1 MRAIAFYGRR
11 MFQNFTLKADP
22 GHGPARLADLR
33 REMTSAGLEGFL
45 IPRSDAHQGE
55 NVPERDERL
64 AWLTGFTG
72 SAGIAIA
79 LKDKAAVFVDG
90 RYTLQVKDQVDG
102 TAFERLHSLD
112 CTPDAWLKDN
122 IGKDMR
128 IGFDPMLHTVAD
140 VRKFKKV
147 CEQRGAELAPVAENL
162 IDRIWTDQP
171 EPPTAP
177 ISIHPLDFS
186 GEASRE
192 KLARIQKDILEAEAG
207 AAILTL
213 PDSIAWLFNIRGGD
227 VPNAPLPLSFALVPA
242 KGVPTLFIDGRKL
255 SNDVRSQL
263 TEMMDIGEPGAFLP
277 AVEQLAETGTAILLD
292 PNSAPDAVARAILSK
307 DGKLVEMRDPVRLPK
322 AIKNTVEQDGARKAH
337 ERDGVAFARFLAW
350 FDANAGTGELDEI
363 SVARALEN
371 FRAETG
377 RLKDLSFDTISGA
390 GPNGAI
396 VHYRVTEQT
405 NRRIEPGSLYLV
417 DSGAQYEDGTTD
429 ITRTLAVGPV
439 TDAMKHH
446 FTLVLKGHIAIS
458 TARFPKGT
466 TGAQLDTLARIAMWK
481 AGVDFDHGTGHGVG
495 SYLSVHEGPQ
505 NISKR
510 GAEPL
515 KAGMILSNEPGFY
528 KTGAYGIRI
537 ENLELVREAEDV
549 PGGDRAMHSFETLTF
564 APIDRRLVDHALLDE
579 TELRWLNDYH
589 QDVFTKLSPGLDEET
604 TEWLAGACAPIG

>member
-1 MRAIAFYGRR
+1 MRVVAFYGRL
-11 MFQNFTLKADP
+11 MFQDFTLKADP
-22 GHGPARLADLR
+22 DRGPARLADLR
-33 REMTSAGLEGFL
+33 REMASEGFEGFL

-55 NVPERDERL
+55 NVPPRDERL

-79 LKDKAAVFVDG
+79 LKEKAAVFVDG

-112 CTPDAWLKDN
+112 CAPDTWLADN
-122 IGKDMR
+122 TGKDMR
-128 IGFDPMLHTVAD
+128 IGYDAMLHTVAD
-140 VRKFKKV
+140 VRKYQKACK
-147 CEQRGAELAPVAENL
+147 RSGAELVPVDENL
-162 IDRIWTDQP
+162 IDRIWSDQP
-171 EPPTAP
+171 EPPAAP
-177 ISIHPLDFS
+177 VSLHPLVYS
-186 GEASRE
+186 GEEARE
-192 KLARIQKDILEAEAG
+192 KLTRIREDILKAEAG
-207 AAILTL
+207 AAVLTL

-242 KGVPTLFIDGRKL
+242 KGMPTLFIDGRKL
-255 SNDVRSQL
+255 SNEVRSAL
-263 TEMMDIGEPGAFLP
+263 TDIMDIREPDGFLS
-277 AVEQLAETGTAILLD
+277 AVERSAEAGTAILLD
-292 PNSAPDAVARAILSK
+292 PNSAPDAVARAILCK
-307 DGKLVEMRDPVRLPK
+307 DGTLIEKHDPVRLPK
-322 AIKNTVEQDGARKAH
+322 AIKNPVEQEGVRKAH
-337 ERDGVAFARFLAW
+337 VRDGIAFARFLAW
-350 FDANAGTGELDEI
+350 FDANAGKGELDEI
-363 SVARALEN
+363 SAARALEG

-377 RLKDLSFDTISGA
+377 LLKDLSFDTISGA

-396 VHYRVTEQT
+396 VHYRVTEGT
-405 NRRIEPGSLYLV
+405 NRKIEPGSLYLV

-429 ITRTLAVGPV
+429 ITRTLAVGRV
-439 TDAMKHH
+439 TDDMKRH

-466 TGAQLDTLARIAMWK
+466 TGAQLDTLARIAMWR

-537 ENLELVREAEDV
+537 ENLELVCEVEDV
-549 PGGDRAMHSFETLTF
+549 EGGDRPMHSFETLTF
-564 APIDRRLVDHALLDE
+564 APIDRRLVDPELLDE
-579 TELRWLNDYH
+579 AELHWLNDYH
-589 QDVFTKLSPGLDEET
+589 RNVLRKLAPDLDDAT
-604 TEWLAGACAPIG
+604 AQWLTDACAPFA